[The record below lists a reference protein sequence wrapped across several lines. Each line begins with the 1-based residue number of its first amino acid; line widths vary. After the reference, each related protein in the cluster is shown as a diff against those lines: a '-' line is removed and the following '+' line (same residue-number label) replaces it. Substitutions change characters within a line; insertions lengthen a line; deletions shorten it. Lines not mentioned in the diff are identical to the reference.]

1 MVRKKLEEE
10 LQVIE
15 DEMESLREAME
26 KKSIDAELFLRNAKI
41 WLDREK
47 GTAEGEEKLGR
58 FN

>member
-47 GTAEGEEKLGR
+47 GTADG
-58 FN
+58 